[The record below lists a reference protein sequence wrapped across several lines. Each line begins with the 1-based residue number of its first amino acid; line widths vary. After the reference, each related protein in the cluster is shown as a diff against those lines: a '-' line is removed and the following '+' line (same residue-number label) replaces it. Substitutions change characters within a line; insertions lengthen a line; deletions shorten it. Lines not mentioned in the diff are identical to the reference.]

1 MLLKPV
7 CVNYEHEIF
16 IHEYLELV
24 ISSIEIITKNDEKY
38 KDFIDVSNIIIE
50 HHNNYKSD
58 ALNFAN
64 YQDFLSLIP
73 THFSC
78 MVNGYLTG
86 IENEENKHSVR
97 VYKELLSQAGYR
109 LIEKIETIKIEEDI

>member
-1 MLLKPV
+1 
-7 CVNYEHEIF
+7 
-16 IHEYLELV
+16 
-24 ISSIEIITKNDEKY
+24 
-38 KDFIDVSNIIIE
+38 
-50 HHNNYKSD
+50 
-58 ALNFAN
+58 
-64 YQDFLSLIP
+64 
-73 THFSC
+73 